1 MSYYYKYIF
10 LPKEKVDE
18 EFEERLAR
26 QLEYERQHPYKVA
39 SGSRCEQKF
48 RIDESMPF

>member
-10 LPKEKVDE
+10 LPKEDE
-18 EFEERLAR
+18 EFDEQLAR